1 MALWKDS
8 NTSSSGFASGTSPA
22 SSGTRDAALGV
33 APVPD
38 SPRRAGHD
46 RADAKDSLL
55 ASGLTL
61 EGKISGTGSVR
72 VAGRFKGD
80 VQIDGSLTLDTGARI
95 EGHVKAAAVIV
106 GGELIGN
113 IADAQQVDL
122 REGGR
127 IEGDIKAGSFTVAP
141 GARMRGK
148 VEFGWDSA
156 SSADAEADS
165 ETLNE
170 SVITGTV

>member
-8 NTSSSGFASGTSPA
+8 NSPGSGFASGSASAPPA
-22 SSGTRDAALGV
+22 PRDTAANV
-33 APVPD
+33 APLPEAQ
-38 SPRRAGHD
+38 RRTGAA
-46 RADAKDSLL
+46 RADAKESLI
-55 ASGLTL
+55 AAGLTL
-61 EGKISGTGSVR
+61 EGKVNGTGHVR

-80 VQIDGSLTLDTGARI
+80 VHIDGTLTLDPGARL

-113 IADAQQVDL
+113 IVDAQQVDL

-127 IEGDIKAGSFTVAP
+127 IEGDIKAGSFTVAS

-148 VEFGWDSA
+148 VEFGWDRSA
-156 SSADAEADS
+156 GAAAD
-165 ETLNE
+165 TLAE

>member
-8 NTSSSGFASGTSPA
+8 NASGSGFASGNAPG
-22 SSGTRDAALGV
+22 SSGTRDAASSVSSL
-33 APVPD
+33 PD
-38 SPRRAGHD
+38 SQRRAGRGLD
-46 RADAKDSLL
+46 GKESLL

-61 EGKISGTGSVR
+61 EGKVTGTGNVR

-80 VQIDGSLTLDTGARI
+80 VHIDGTLTLDPGARI

-113 IADAQQVDL
+113 IADAKQVDL

-127 IEGDIKAGSFTVAP
+127 IEGDIKAGSFTVAS

-156 SSADAEADS
+156 TDAADDLG
-165 ETLNE
+165 TLTE
-170 SVITGTV
+170 PVITGTL

>member
-8 NTSSSGFASGTSPA
+8 N
-22 SSGTRDAALGV
+22 SSGTGFATGTAPPAPAPRDPALNV
-33 APVPD
+33 APLAEAQ
-38 SPRRAGHD
+38 RRSGKERAEAKESLIAAG
-46 RADAKDSLL
+46 L
-55 ASGLTL
+55 AL
-61 EGKISGTGSVR
+61 EGKINGTGHVR

-80 VQIDGSLTLDTGARI
+80 VHIDGTLTLDPGARI

-106 GGELIGN
+106 GGELLGN
-113 IADAQQVDL
+113 IVDAEQVDL

-127 IEGDIKAGSFTVAP
+127 IEGDIKAGSFTVAS

-148 VEFGWDSA
+148 VEFGWDRA
-156 SSADAEADS
+156 AEND
-165 ETLNE
+165 TLAE

>member
-8 NTSSSGFASGTSPA
+8 NSSGSGFASGSAAASPGG
-22 SSGTRDAALGV
+22 SRDAALNV
-33 APVPD
+33 APLSD
-38 SPRRAGHD
+38 APRRSGRD
-46 RADAKDSLL
+46 RAEAKESVL
-55 ASGLTL
+55 AAGLTL
-61 EGKISGTGSVR
+61 EGKINGTGHLR

-80 VQIDGSLTLDTGARI
+80 VNIDGTFTLDPGARI
-95 EGHVKAAAVIV
+95 EGHIKAAAVIV

-113 IADAQQVDL
+113 IIDAEQVDL

-127 IEGDIKAGSFTVAP
+127 IEGDIKAGAFTVAS

-148 VEFGWDSA
+148 VEFGWDRTA
-156 SSADAEADS
+156 GAETD
-165 ETLNE
+165 TLTE